1 MTAGAGYAEQVERA
15 FLRRVGRGLMLSP
28 RDLDLVTRWE
38 RAGLPVEVVIAGID
52 RAFDGRPEGARPVR
66 SLSFV
71 AGAVDDAAK
80 AWRERGVGRAGRE
93 PGAGGLAPAFDR
105 LLQDIE
111 ETNRM
116 VADPELRAA
125 VREAWRAVRE
135 LADRA
140 VAGDER
146 DPADALRR
154 IDEGLVERAV
164 KTLDAETRRHLEA
177 QVDAALASLW
187 ALGDPSALAEAR
199 RVRFHRAA
207 REALA
212 LPALRLDFGEVR

>member
-1 MTAGAGYAEQVERA
+1 
-15 FLRRVGRGLMLSP
+15 
-28 RDLDLVTRWE
+28 
-38 RAGLPVEVVIAGID
+38 
-52 RAFDGRPEGARPVR
+52 VR

-71 AGAVDDAAK
+71 AGAVEDAAR
-80 AWRERGVGRAGRE
+80 AWRERAVGRAGRD
-93 PGAGGLAPAFDR
+93 PAAGGLAPAFAR

-111 ETNRM
+111 ETNRA
-116 VADPELRAA
+116 VVDPELRAA
-125 VREAWRAVRE
+125 VRQAWRAVRE

-146 DPADALRR
+146 DPAEALRA
-154 IDEGLVERAV
+154 IDEVLVERAV

-199 RVRFHRAA
+199 RVRFQHAA
-207 REALA
+207 REALG
-212 LPALRLDFGEVR
+212 LPALRLDFGEVG